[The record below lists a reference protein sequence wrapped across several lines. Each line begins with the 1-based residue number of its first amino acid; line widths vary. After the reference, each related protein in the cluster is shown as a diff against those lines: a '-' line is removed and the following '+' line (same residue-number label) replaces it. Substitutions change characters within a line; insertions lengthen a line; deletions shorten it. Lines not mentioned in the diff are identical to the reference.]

1 MAVQTESGYKANPL
15 EPKYWT
21 IVNENYRN
29 HWGAK
34 RGYLISPMAT
44 STQTQVDSH
53 PTLGAV
59 SFTKYNCAVS
69 KRKESEQ
76 FLDSLFDCFRLDS
89 PRGDFSRILDGEN
102 IVNEDLVAWVTVGFV
117 HIPSS
122 EDVPMT
128 VAVETGFTL
137 KPYNFFDRTEIFDV
151 PQTYTGEY
159 GLDESPPDFRKCRET
174 D

>member
-1 MAVQTESGYKANPL
+1 MNPTVSKK
-15 EPKYWT
+15 PDYFRYNT

-29 HWGAK
+29 QAGAK

-59 SFTKYNCAVS
+59 SFTNGKKANS
-69 KRKESEQ
+69 
-76 FLDSLFDCFRLDS
+76 LDSVFDGFRLDS
-89 PRGDFSRILDGEN
+89 PRSDFSRILDGEN

-137 KPYNFFDRTEIFDV
+137 KPCT
-151 PQTYTGEY
+151 
-159 GLDESPPDFRKCRET
+159 
-174 D
+174 